1 MGQITKS
8 RMKDVQILELEKK
21 SDERGWLTEVLRNDQ
36 LDGYKEFG
44 QVFVAVAPPGKVR
57 GNHYHNR
64 KIEWFFVPIGTAL
77 LLLKDLETG
86 EEEKVIMGE
95 NHLKTVK
102 IIPGIVHAIKNT
114 GDKEMVLLV
123 YSSETFD
130 PEDPDTY
137 YRKIL
142 D

>member
-64 KIEWFFVPIGTAL
+64 KIEWFFVPMGTAL
-77 LLLKDLETG
+77 LLLKDLETEK
-86 EEEKVIMGE
+86 EEEVIMGE
-95 NHLKTVK
+95 DHLKTVK
-102 IIPGIVHAIKNT
+102 ITPGIVHAIKNT

-123 YSSETFD
+123 YTNEPFN
-130 PEDPDTY
+130 PGNPDTY

-142 D
+142 E